1 MRTLLTIALLWLA
14 AGAAAQ
20 EDGDLSRL
28 EAAMAE
34 AAAEGAPE
42 GGAPGEPDIAGNIR
56 FIESFFDDATPE
68 QQEAFRARYASVLAE
83 AYAETLEAQFAYR
96 VRGYQH
102 RGRVFDW
109 QLTSSRV
116 IFWVVIGVVAA
127 GLVFSWLQFRLGLEQ
142 SRASGKPMAMSADM
156 EGSTTG
162 VKISSNVVGLVILA
176 LSLGFFYLYLV
187 YVYPVSEV
195 F

>member
-1 MRTLLTIALLWLA
+1 MRLWFVVALVWL
-14 AGAAAQ
+14 AGAALAQ
-20 EDGDLSRL
+20 EGADLSRL

-34 AAAEGAPE
+34 AAAEGAPG

-56 FIESFFDDATPE
+56 FIESFFEGATPS
-68 QQEAFRARYASVLAE
+68 QKEAFRARYTSVLAE

-96 VRGYQH
+96 VRGYEH
-102 RGRVFDW
+102 RARVFDW

-142 SRASGKPMAMSADM
+142 SRASGKPMGMSADM